1 MSDFIKELGISSDD
15 ATPLDAESNDTGDF
29 VQDSNTE
36 ESTIEAKAD
45 TEPDISEELRKQIAG
60 LEKRIS
66 DKDEYINLLREQSK
80 AQEAQ
85 DYDEADTGTDF
96 WDDPEKIVSEMRETI
111 RIQQM
116 QIAETQFANSVDNYW
131 KTVNPDALKRA
142 VATDADF
149 SKEFNA
155 SNEPYRVAYEYLSKQ
170 VEAEK
175 SKEQI
180 LREQIKAELLK
191 EMGVKKPKESPVPNM
206 GSIGGSNGKKTDAPD
221 DGFAA
226 VFGRKF

>member
-1 MSDFIKELGISSDD
+1 MSDYIKELGIGSED
-15 ATPLDAESNDTGDF
+15 ATQMDAESNDTGDF
-29 VQDSNTE
+29 VQDSTTE
-36 ESTIEAKAD
+36 ESIEAKTD
-45 TEPDISEELRKQIAG
+45 TEPNISEELRKQIAG

-80 AQEAQ
+80 AQEEQ
-85 DYDEADTGTDF
+85 GSWEEDDTPADF
-96 WDDPEKIVSEMRETI
+96 WDDPEKIVADMRETI

-116 QIAETQFANSVDNYW
+116 QIAETQYANTVDNYW

-149 SKEFNA
+149 SKEFNK
-155 SNEPYRVAYEYLSKQ
+155 SSQPYKVAYEYLSKQ
-170 VEAEK
+170 AEAEK
-175 SKEQI
+175 SKEQT

-191 EMGVKKPKESPVPNM
+191 EMGVKKPKDSPIPNM
-206 GSIGGSNGKKTDAPD
+206 GSMGGSNGKKTDAPD